1 VARQGRCPSAQAA
14 GRGPARGARGRRAS
28 AGAPLSGAR
37 GAAQAGSP
45 GLAKHGPGALE
56 ARADS
61 VSLLERGGSAFS
73 VESDFLPEQRRS
85 GLQARGTPGR
95 RAPGPRPSYTRSPPG
110 SAPARARCTGAAQ
123 LLQGRGLGGR
133 AGRGDAAPA
142 RRARGKSRRRAV
154 ARRAEE
160 WGGRCGA

>member
-85 GLQARGTPGR
+85 GLQARGF
-95 RAPGPRPSYTRSPPG
+95 
-110 SAPARARCTGAAQ
+110 C
-123 LLQGRGLGGR
+123 LLFF
-133 AGRGDAAPA
+133 PFF
-142 RRARGKSRRRAV
+142 
-154 ARRAEE
+154 
-160 WGGRCGA
+160 